1 MWGDYVY
8 LKVQPYVQT
17 SPANRSSNK
26 LSFRYFGPY
35 QIISKIGTVA
45 YKLQL
50 RDGCTVHPVFH
61 VSLLKRAVH
70 PTTVV
75 SLELSDLSH
84 ELQVPYLILTDVY
97 INGKI
102 RCSLKCLLSGPSGSR
117 WQRVQNTRKSADIW
131 PTGRGFGSCFVPAGT
146 GTGTT
151 LNPTGIL

>member
-17 SPANRSSNK
+17 LPANRSSNK

-50 RDGCTVHPVFH
+50 RDGRTVHPVFH

-70 PTTVV
+70 PTIAV

-102 RCSLKCLLSGPSGSR
+102 RCSLKCLLSGPSGQLSCLPGKMKMYYAINF
-117 WQRVQNTRKSADIW
+117 Q
-131 PTGRGFGSCFVPAGT
+131 GRRLGVKPVLKGEGMSPF
-146 GTGTT
+146 
-151 LNPTGIL
+151 

>member
-1 MWGDYVY
+1 
-8 LKVQPYVQT
+8 
-17 SPANRSSNK
+17 
-26 LSFRYFGPY
+26 
-35 QIISKIGTVA
+35 VA

-102 RCSLKCLLSGPSGSR
+102 RCSLKCLLSGPSGQLSYLPGKMKMYYAINFQGR
-117 WQRVQNTRKSADIW
+117 RLGVKPVLKGEGMLEIIW
-131 PTGRGFGSCFVPAGT
+131 RPRHNGAQHIKIMGLTQPKRLALPSDLFFLFSLFCNFQQSS
-146 GTGTT
+146 
-151 LNPTGIL
+151 II